1 MSEIDD
7 IKRRAGIVTES
18 VIHNRNHND
27 MSNPDVRVSGV
38 GVYRL
43 ENLKDNVKNKIA
55 ELANFTAN
63 RNDDLSKWEQ
73 IGYMIN
79 HAAMQ
84 EMVKTIVAAEEE
96 LEGKDIERH

>member
-7 IKRRAGIVTES
+7 LKRRAGIITES
-18 VIHNRNHND
+18 VIYDRNDDD
-27 MSNPDVRVSGV
+27 MSNPNVRVGGL
-38 GVYRL
+38 GVYSL
-43 ENLKDNVKNKIA
+43 ENLKSNVKRKIS

-63 RNDDLSKWEQ
+63 RNDDITKWEQ